1 MRTIL
6 LVSLPQHDAN
16 LKKQLRETG
25 RKSVLHTDVWRER
38 NEKECWW
45 KKVNKRTR
53 GSKRLERDKKMR
65 ILIEPDKTKLFEGA
79 NKNILCFPSLN
90 IRVFSR
96 TIVITRGVTRN
107 TKNLILNWLSPI
119 YAVYTRFYGIWTYLD
134 CYNILYVHRN
144 RKIESKNNSD

>member
-1 MRTIL
+1 MRTIP

-45 KKVNKRTR
+45 KKVNKRAR

-65 ILIEPDKTKLFEGA
+65 ILIEPDKMKWFEREYSLQEYSLFSKFEHSCIFA
-79 NKNILCFPSLN
+79 NNS
-90 IRVFSR
+90 
-96 TIVITRGVTRN
+96 
-107 TKNLILNWLSPI
+107 
-119 YAVYTRFYGIWTYLD
+119 YYTRRNAQYKEFDFELAFT
-134 CYNILYVHRN
+134 NICRVYQILWHTNVPRLL
-144 RKIESKNNSD
+144 